1 MENCRSISDQ
11 ITQVFPM
18 RLTAKGRYA
27 VTSMLDLAIHH
38 DQGPTPLA
46 GISQRQDISLSYLEQ
61 LFCSLR
67 QRGLVKSV
75 RGPGGGYNLSRE
87 ASEISVAEV
96 IEAVNE
102 KSDATRCGGAGDC
115 QNGETCLTH
124 YLWMDLSDQIRN
136 FLGDISLQ
144 DLMRRREI
152 KEISETQDSRLT
164 AHSEQE
170 SVPLTLVADAQ

>member
-1 MENCRSISDQ
+1 M
-11 ITQVFPM
+11 
-18 RLTAKGRYA
+18 
-27 VTSMLDLAIHH
+27 
-38 DQGPTPLA
+38 
-46 GISQRQDISLSYLEQ
+46 
-61 LFCSLR
+61 
-67 QRGLVKSV
+67 KSV

-115 QNGETCLTH
+115 QKGETCLTH

-164 AHSEQE
+164 AHIEQE